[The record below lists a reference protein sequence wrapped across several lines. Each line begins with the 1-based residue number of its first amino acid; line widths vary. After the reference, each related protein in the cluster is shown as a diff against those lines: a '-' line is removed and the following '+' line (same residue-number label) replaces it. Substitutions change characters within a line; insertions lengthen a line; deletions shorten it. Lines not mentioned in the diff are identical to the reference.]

1 MRFSLLFLQDAGL
14 IGVGAVALLVSSLS
28 NAAAPTILRAVI
40 DGSSK
45 GSAGGSGSGSGGS
58 GALLASERAML
69 LKALGV
75 FTVGA
80 LGSWLR
86 TKSLG
91 CVSARVG
98 RRLRRQLF
106 AALLKKPA
114 AFFDFKAEQGGLSSA
129 DADTRLGRDVDT
141 CTKVCLAFDFM
152 GSFEIQ
158 SLFVL
163 GVCLMPASRDS
174 QKLLEVFIP
183 TFHLFLRRSHRTW
196 AMCCG
201 TARACAAAPSWS
213 LAWAACE
220 RT

>member
-1 MRFSLLFLQDAGL
+1 MEDKPPKTSELLALLWPYFKPGIPEYLHCVDYFESSRFDGSVHLIDSYAKFHAFSLLFLQDAGL

-45 GSAGGSGSGSGGS
+45 GSASGSGSSGTS

-141 CTKVCLAFDFM
+141 CTKVCLAFAFT
-152 GSFEIQ
+152 GSFEIR
-158 SLFVL
+158 SLF
-163 GVCLMPASRDS
+163 
-174 QKLLEVFIP
+174 F
-183 TFHLFLRRSHRTW
+183 
-196 AMCCG
+196 
-201 TARACAAAPSWS
+201 
-213 LAWAACE
+213 
-220 RT
+220 

>member
-1 MRFSLLFLQDAGL
+1 MLPIFLEDAGL

-45 GSAGGSGSGSGGS
+45 SISSSGSSSGGTS

-91 CVSARVG
+91 YVSARAG

-141 CTKVCLAFDFM
+141 CTKVCMKD
-152 GSFEIQ
+152 I
-158 SLFVL
+158 
-163 GVCLMPASRDS
+163 
-174 QKLLEVFIP
+174 
-183 TFHLFLRRSHRTW
+183 
-196 AMCCG
+196 
-201 TARACAAAPSWS
+201 
-213 LAWAACE
+213 
-220 RT
+220 